1 MFLVFLHLCLCT
13 WWCTSSKLY
22 RVAFVGEDFHLQMGL
37 RVLVEQ
43 NVHCSLVYCE
53 CNAVV
58 SMQILQL

>member
-13 WWCTSSKLY
+13 WWCTSSELY
-22 RVAFVGEDFHLQMGL
+22 SVVFVGEDFHLQMGL

-43 NVHCSLVYCE
+43 NVVTLVHCEY
-53 CNAVV
+53 NAIV